1 MILTFVGNKK
11 HLTNKELKEIKKL
24 SYLNSFNVSEISVE
38 LKKNRTDWNK
48 RLEANIKRIKRI

>member
-24 SYLNSFNVSEISVE
+24 SYLNGINVSEINVE